1 MRWSCADMR
10 PSPVNLGG
18 GAKVYS
24 CSSTE
29 WCCDIGLVK
38 NGCCSDPA
46 NLLDLGPQE
55 VQTTVGIRPPA
66 ESSSGAGASGSMAPE
81 PSSLSSITQTS
92 TTSPS
97 TTGAPSATRSGGA
110 SQMTSQ
116 PTAAP
121 HPPRHLS
128 AAIGAGVGGP
138 LGAGIAA
145 LLYLWIRQRRQRKRV
160 EEEVHR
166 REKAGRW
173 ENEVAEHRRAV
184 ANEPQEMDTR
194 IKTQAYSKPE
204 LSDDARREIFEV
216 AGHGEQHS

>member
-1 MRWSCADMR
+1 
-10 PSPVNLGG
+10 
-18 GAKVYS
+18 
-24 CSSTE
+24 
-29 WCCDIGLVK
+29 
-38 NGCCSDPA
+38 
-46 NLLDLGPQE
+46 
-55 VQTTVGIRPPA
+55 
-66 ESSSGAGASGSMAPE
+66 
-81 PSSLSSITQTS
+81 
-92 TTSPS
+92 
-97 TTGAPSATRSGGA
+97 
-110 SQMTSQ
+110 MTSQ
-116 PTAAP
+116 PPAAP
-121 HPPRHLS
+121 HSPRHLS
-128 AAIGAGVGGP
+128 AAIGAGGGGP

-173 ENEVAEHRRAV
+173 EKEVAEHRLAV